1 MSTDDHLAAA
11 PPLPEG
17 TRIFTGIP
25 GLDGML
31 GGGLMPGRLYLV
43 EGAPGAGKTTLGLQF
58 LLEGR
63 ARGERGLL
71 IALSETTEEL
81 EAVAVSHGW
90 SLDGIDLFE
99 LTSAENLSSPD
110 REMTLLHPWEVEL
123 GETIKLITDEA
134 DRTTPTRVVFDS
146 ISELRLLADEP
157 LRFRHQVLA
166 LKQFF
171 AGRKAT
177 VLLLDELTSNSN
189 GRDLQLLTL
198 SHGVIRLE
206 RLTLDFGATRR
217 RLEIMKMRGAAYRE
231 GWHDYMVRTGGIEV
245 FPTLVAAEHMVP
257 FVGEPV
263 PSGVAE
269 LDALLDKGPL
279 RGTSTLVTGPSGSGK
294 STLVLQYVWA
304 AAERGEHCVLYEFDE
319 RVGTLLTRSAK
330 IGLDLQSHIE
340 TGLVTFR
347 QVDPAQ
353 IAPGEFAHIIR
364 KEVEEKAARLVVIDS
379 LNGYLS
385 AMAQEKQLV
394 LRMHEL
400 LSYLNQQG
408 VLTFLLNPQHGP
420 LGGQQSSVDLS
431 YLADTVVLL
440 RFFEAS
446 GRVRK
451 ALSILKNRSGAHED
465 RIRECRIDSHGLRV
479 GEPLTGFSGVLT
491 GTPAYTGD
499 IDPLLEERGV
509 EGA

>member
-1 MSTDDHLAAA
+1 MSIDDHMAAA
-11 PPLPEG
+11 PPLPQG
-17 TRIFTGIP
+17 IRTSIGIP
-25 GLDGML
+25 GLDGIW
-31 GGGLMPGRLYLV
+31 GGGLIPGRLYLV

-63 ARGERGLL
+63 ARGERGLF
-71 IALSETTEEL
+71 ITLSETAEEL

-90 SLDGIDLFE
+90 SLNGIDLFE

-123 GETIKLITDEA
+123 GETMKLITEEA

-146 ISELRLLADEP
+146 VSELRLLAEEP
-157 LRFRHQVLA
+157 LRFRRQVLA

-189 GRDLQLLTL
+189 GRDLQLLSL

-206 RLTLDFGATRR
+206 RLTLDFGAPHR
-217 RLEIMKMRGAAYRE
+217 RLEIMKMRGSTYRE
-231 GWHDYMVRTGGIEV
+231 GWHDYVVRTGGIEA
-245 FPTLVAAEHMVP
+245 FPTLIAAEHVVP
-257 FVGEPV
+257 FISEPV

-294 STLVLQYVWA
+294 STLALQYVWA
-304 AAERGEHCVLYEFDE
+304 AAERGEHCVIYEFDE

-330 IGLDLQSHIE
+330 LGLDLQPHIE
-340 TGLVTFR
+340 TGIVALR

-408 VLTFLLNPQHGP
+408 VLTLLLNPQHGAFS
-420 LGGQQSSVDLS
+420 GSQSSLELS

-440 RFFEAS
+440 QFFEAN

-451 ALSILKNRSGAHED
+451 ALSIIKNRGGAHED
-465 RIRECRIDSHGLRV
+465 RIREYRIDAHGLRV
-479 GEPLTGFSGVLT
+479 GEPLTGFRGVLT
-491 GTPAYTGD
+491 GTPAYIG
-499 IDPLLEERGV
+499 PLLEERSV
-509 EGA
+509 QGA